1 MRGFRFRGRFGPQ
14 SSPWWRTRPHTAT
27 EGAVPVSARS
37 TTAQGT
43 QRQLPSA
50 MLLPAGACPM
60 STLLERAAS
69 HLQRPVGSPHRLL
82 VCHAQPPP
90 GPRHCQTNG
99 CELGTRPKYQ
109 HSAQSHRLCNETVT
123 MDDRPTQTL
132 VLGSHLFAM
141 CSASEAIARPR
152 GGPGND
158 RKSYSLPPADLVCAG
173 LLLTSLPCHQHMQ
186 TQPNVTAQCNSQS
199 ATGPGICGSWICR
212 LRFSW
217 DFQFRHGNVST
228 QPQD

>member
-27 EGAVPVSARS
+27 EGAGPEPARS

-60 STLLERAAS
+60 SMLLERAAS
-69 HLQRPVGSPHRLL
+69 HLQRPVGSQHRLL

-99 CELGTRPKYQ
+99 CVLGTRPKYQ
-109 HSAQSHRLCNETVT
+109 HSVQSHRFCNETVT

-141 CSASEAIARPR
+141 RSASETIARPR

-158 RKSYSLPPADLVCAG
+158 RKIVFVASS
-173 LLLTSLPCHQHMQ
+173 
-186 TQPNVTAQCNSQS
+186 
-199 ATGPGICGSWICR
+199 GPGLCWSAAYKPAMSPAHADTTQCDR
-212 LRFSW
+212 TVQLPVHDRPRHLRQL
-217 DFQFRHGNVST
+217 DL
-228 QPQD
+228 